1 MPDRLPHTL
10 RSDAR
15 DNRELIL
22 EAAREAFAAEG
33 PNVPMREI
41 ARRAGVAPATLYR
54 RFPTK
59 EILAAEALEDQI
71 RACYAI
77 VDEAAAD
84 PDPWHG
90 FCLVIERLFELNAR
104 HRDLATA
111 FTAAFPRAMNVAADR
126 EHALNSLAELARR
139 AKDVGRLRPDFVLDD
154 LILMLMASRG
164 LRATSPVTLVA
175 ASQRL
180 ATLAIQ
186 AFQTPQQD
194 TMLERSHALAPRQSG
209 LSRPHG

>member
-1 MPDRLPHTL
+1 VAERLPHTL

-22 EAAREAFAAEG
+22 EAARAAFAAEG
-33 PNVPMREI
+33 PNVSMREI
-41 ARRAGVAPATLYR
+41 ARRAGVGPATLYR
-54 RFPTK
+54 RFTTK
-59 EILAAEALEDQI
+59 EALAAEALEDQV

-90 FCLVIERLFELNAR
+90 FRLVIERLFELNAR
-104 HRDLATA
+104 NRDLAAA
-111 FTAAFPRAMNVAADR
+111 FTAAFPKAMNIAADR
-126 EHALNSLAELARR
+126 EHALSSLAGLARR
-139 AKDVGRLRPDFVLDD
+139 AKDAGRLRPDFALDD

-164 LRATSPVTLVA
+164 LRATSPATLAA
-175 ASQRL
+175 ASRRL

-186 AFQTPQQD
+186 AFQASPQD
-194 TMLERSHALAPRQSG
+194 TSTPLTRQA
-209 LSRPHG
+209 RPSA